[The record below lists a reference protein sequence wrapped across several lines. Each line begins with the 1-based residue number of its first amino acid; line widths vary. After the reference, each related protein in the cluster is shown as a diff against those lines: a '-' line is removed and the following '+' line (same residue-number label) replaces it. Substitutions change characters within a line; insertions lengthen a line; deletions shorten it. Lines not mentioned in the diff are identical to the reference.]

1 MIPIQVKYEK
11 ENDMF
16 TYTEHVHK
24 TLVSMGYDFTELESK
39 ETEKNDDKDSD

>member
-1 MIPIQVKYEK
+1 MNPIQVRYEK

-24 TLVSMGYDFTELESK
+24 TLASMGYDFTKLERES
-39 ETEKNDDKDSD
+39 ESDNCND

>member
-1 MIPIQVKYEK
+1 MNPIQVRYEK

-24 TLVSMGYDFTELESK
+24 TLVAMGYDFTKLERES
-39 ETEKNDDKDSD
+39 ESDTRDDSR